1 MRDIIVNIFGTYT
14 PISYELDG
22 VEVVADG
29 FAGVDWP
36 YVLGVVLFGIVL
48 YSVLRI
54 IGVFLKK

>member
-1 MRDIIVNIFGTYT
+1 MRDIILNIFGSYSPVT
-14 PISYELDG
+14 YELDG

-29 FAGVDWP
+29 LAGVDWP